1 MYNGLPSTPVPD
13 DPSTLDTEVLGFKV
27 DFILFSLQIPQ
38 DNDDSSNKRRRL
50 NNNEEIMNKLMKQ
63 KNVAVVST
71 VEAKKKRGAAS
82 AMTINHKE
90 KEANKLDIQ
99 I

>member
-1 MYNGLPSTPVPD
+1 M
-13 DPSTLDTEVLGFKV
+13 
-27 DFILFSLQIPQ
+27 
-38 DNDDSSNKRRRL
+38 

-71 VEAKKKRGAAS
+71 AEAKKKRGAAS

-90 KEANKLDIQ
+90 KEANKLDIYRFKSAAEQ
-99 I
+99 QQSSSSLEQH